1 MAKAKFTMGD
11 FDYIISHMAGQSEEL
26 AKAGLY
32 AAAGVYADVV
42 RQRLNGLNAVD
53 GNYNMIAKLDG
64 RMGRLSQEQK
74 EGLQE
79 GLGISPMRSKGGA
92 WNLRIGFDG
101 YNDVVTERW
110 PSGQPNIMIA
120 AMTEHGS
127 STFHK
132 QPFIRPA
139 LEQANEAALRAA
151 EEAIAELIKKTTK

>member
-1 MAKAKFTMGD
+1 MAKAKFTMHD
-11 FDYIISHMAGQSEEL
+11 FDYILSRISGMSTDL

-32 AAAGVYADVV
+32 AAAGVYADAV
-42 RQRLNGLNAVD
+42 RQRLNGLNTVD
-53 GNYNMIAKLDG
+53 ENYNMIAKRERRL
-64 RMGRLSQEQK
+64 GRLSQDQK
-74 EGLQE
+74 KGLQA
-79 GLGISPMRSKGGA
+79 GLGITPMRSKGGA

-101 YNDVVTERW
+101 YNDVVTDRW

-139 LEQANEAALRAA
+139 REQANEAAMRAA
-151 EEAIAELIKKTTK
+151 EEAIAELIKQTTK